1 MADQIIIP
9 KIGSKGA
16 FQFKEPFKNK
26 LVEVQ
31 EYTVRGIRSLKEII
45 DSEENPLEN
54 IYRAYGLEETD
65 MNEDLEKEIP
75 IIVLTNSAGQYFYV
89 PADRINMQPLTIGNK
104 YQEQMLAINLGYL
117 PVGFNMDLA
126 KNTIKEDI
134 LNVLG
139 ITSTV
144 ESLPTSGIVFVDDE
158 KHKTYQKLLASKKKV
173 NSSYRIRYQE
183 LDAKYK
189 ALQAQYKELE
199 AYIIQKVPPPN
210 KE

>member
-89 PADRINMQPLTIGNK
+89 PADRINTQPLTIGNK

-117 PVGFNMDLA
+117 PIGFNMDLA

-139 ITSTV
+139 ITS
-144 ESLPTSGIVFVDDE
+144 
-158 KHKTYQKLLASKKKV
+158 
-173 NSSYRIRYQE
+173 SSYRIRYQE
-183 LDAKYK
+183 LDVKYK

-199 AYIIQKVPPPN
+199 AYIIQKAPPPN